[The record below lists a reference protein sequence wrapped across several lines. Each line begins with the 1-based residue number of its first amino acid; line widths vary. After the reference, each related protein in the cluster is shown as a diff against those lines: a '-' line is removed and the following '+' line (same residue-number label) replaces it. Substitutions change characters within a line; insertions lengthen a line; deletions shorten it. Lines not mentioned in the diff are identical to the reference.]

1 MLLVLKNHRGDWIF
15 NNMEG
20 KKNLSVYLIFGVIGA
35 LLTGLAIGTQSTLSS
50 RLGTIIGSL
59 RTGVLMNVI
68 GGGVA
73 GIIFIILILINGKTY
88 AKAPPLAWLLL
99 VIAGTLGIMIITGI
113 SFSLQ
118 RTGVAAG
125 FATIILGQ
133 MTVSLIADAHGWG
146 GADPVP
152 VTIPRIFGLLI
163 IAAGVFLLLP
173 KR

>member
-1 MLLVLKNHRGDWIF
+1 M
-15 NNMEG
+15 
-20 KKNLSVYLIFGVIGA
+20 
-35 LLTGLAIGTQSTLSS
+35 
-50 RLGTIIGSL
+50 
-59 RTGVLMNVI
+59 
-68 GGGVA
+68 
-73 GIIFIILILINGKTY
+73 
-88 AKAPPLAWLLL
+88 L

-152 VTIPRIFGLLI
+152 VTIPRIIGLVI
-163 IAAGVFLLLP
+163 IAAGVFLILP